1 MVLAVSM
8 VRFCSSFF
16 LRIFSINSPHN
27 QSTVHEKI
35 KVRKYGRLSSNLLK
49 LWHDS
54 LDLKHYAPSKQA
66 LKSCMK
72 EHALSLDKTS

>member
-16 LRIFSINSPHN
+16 LRIFSINSPHG

-35 KVRKYGRLSSNLLK
+35 KARKYERLSSNLLK

-54 LDLKHYAPSKQA
+54 QETNTTPLQNKHSSPA
-66 LKSCMK
+66 
-72 EHALSLDKTS
+72 